1 MFKRQK
7 QEFIKQRKY
16 SIHHAVHI
24 ANERLIRKKK
34 ETERRV
40 RFKQLKLEESI
51 KKQVKK
57 RERRKVK
64 ERSEYANKI
73 FEQMKKEKELKHVE
87 KMERIKKTQS
97 ILHATRTLLG
107 KKQIDVAFTDGAI
120 SAVSNE
126 KMINIGYTDGC
137 IRNLSQNKY
146 NKSNGQ
152 MEERQMNLYF
162 TDGTI

>member
-1 MFKRQK
+1 M
-7 QEFIKQRKY
+7 
-16 SIHHAVHI
+16 
-24 ANERLIRKKK
+24 
-34 ETERRV
+34 
-40 RFKQLKLEESI
+40 EESI